1 MTWRRGLRL
10 TLMLVAL
17 AASPVAGQ
25 DAAAGEEAPGDDAA
39 LPADG
44 DLARAV
50 EDATGPGRIT
60 TSLQIL
66 LMLTVLSLAPSIL
79 IMMTCF
85 TRIIVVLGLLRQA
98 MATQQLPPNQV
109 LIGLALFMT
118 FVVMAPTYK
127 QVHDEAIG
135 PYLAGELDQT
145 EAFAIAVGR
154 MREFM
159 IAQVESTDNTDDVYL
174 FLDPAIAEAEELTW
188 GDVPTLTLIPSF
200 VVSELKTAFL
210 LGFRIYLPFLV
221 IDMVIASVLISMG
234 MLMLPPVLISL
245 PFKLLLF
252 VLVDGWHLVV
262 GTLMTSFT

>member
-1 MTWRRGLRL
+1 MTWRRWVRL
-10 TLMLVAL
+10 ALVLIMLTATP
-17 AASPVAGQ
+17 AAGQ
-25 DAAAGEEAPGDDAA
+25 DATADGARGPEAST
-39 LPADG
+39 PADG
-44 DLARAV
+44 DLVQAV
-50 EDATGPGRIT
+50 QDAAAPDRIS
-60 TSLQIL
+60 TSIQIL

-118 FVVMAPTYK
+118 FVVMAPTYN

-135 PYLAGELDQT
+135 PYLAGELNQA
-145 EAFAIAVGR
+145 EAFGVAVGR
-154 MREFM
+154 IREFM
-159 IAQVESTDNTDDVYL
+159 ITQIESADNTDDVYL
-174 FLDPAIAEAEELTW
+174 FLDEAVAEKDGLVW

-210 LGFRIYLPFLV
+210 IGFRIYLPFLV

-262 GTLMTSFT
+262 GTLMMSFT

>member
-1 MTWRRGLRL
+1 MTRRRGLRCALVLITL
-10 TLMLVAL
+10 TAT
-17 AASPVAGQ
+17 PVAGQ
-25 DAAAGEEAPGDDAA
+25 EATATETPEPDTG
-39 LPADG
+39 LLTDG
-44 DLARAV
+44 DLAQAV
-50 EDATGPGRIT
+50 QDATGPERIAS
-60 TSLQIL
+60 SLQIL
-66 LMLTVLSLAPSIL
+66 MMLTVLSLAPSIL
-79 IMMTCF
+79 VMMTCF

-118 FVVMAPTYK
+118 FVVMAPTYNR
-127 QVHDEAIG
+127 VHDEAIG
-135 PYLAGELDQT
+135 PYLAGELNQK
-145 EAFAIAVGR
+145 EAFGVAVGR
-154 MREFM
+154 IREFM
-159 IAQVESTDNTDDVYL
+159 ISQLESAGNTDDVYL
-174 FLDPAIAEAEELTW
+174 FLEASVAEQDDLTW
-188 GDVPTLTLIPSF
+188 GDVPTLTLIPAF